1 MNLINT
7 AFDRTFAREPE
18 KFAALAVDRAYSS
31 DPNTVVTSTASATI
45 PTGAHGYRN
54 SARTAQ
60 QAGRASLQAGE
71 AGSFN
76 NLVHASTITYQVEGG
91 PTHSYTTDGT
101 KSLSQIAVDWQ
112 ANKPADQVNVSY
124 NSGRLSFTWAGQDN
138 TTTPIPRMTF
148 VRGDDVD
155 ILVSNPFTNAVT
167 GVAMKRQMAGF
178 SGTTHPLPAQTVR
191 YTVTNDIINVGDT
204 ASSSSGTI
212 NIPEGQTLT
221 NFVTAFNG
229 QGNGI
234 SASISGTGTST
245 KLHLE
250 ATNPSTAYSFTI
262 DTIPIAVAPVA
273 QVIEM
278 SKSYAAGEL
287 VAAETISLTVTAN
300 GGGGTT
306 TNFIPD
312 GNQTPAQAVIAF
324 NALNNGITAST
335 FAGGTRLRFAAT
347 DPSTAHSFTVGN
359 IPAAGGGQ
367 MAATPGSSGSASG
380 VQSVTATGNR
390 TWRDS
395 LTENDGVGTDERFA
409 DEVSHESG
417 DPAYN
422 WERVEVPP
430 AGSGVYRTDPLHRLP
445 V

>member
-1 MNLINT
+1 
-7 AFDRTFAREPE
+7 
-18 KFAALAVDRAYSS
+18 
-31 DPNTVVTSTASATI
+31 
-45 PTGAHGYRN
+45 
-54 SARTAQ
+54 
-60 QAGRASLQAGE
+60 
-71 AGSFN
+71 
-76 NLVHASTITYQVEGG
+76 
-91 PTHSYTTDGT
+91 
-101 KSLSQIAVDWQ
+101 
-112 ANKPADQVNVSY
+112 
-124 NSGRLSFTWAGQDN
+124 
-138 TTTPIPRMTF
+138 
-148 VRGDDVD
+148 
-155 ILVSNPFTNAVT
+155 
-167 GVAMKRQMAGF
+167 MAGF
-178 SGTTHPLPAQTVR
+178 SSTTHPLPAQTVR

-278 SKSYAAGEL
+278 SKTYAAGEL

-380 VQSVTATGNR
+380 VQSITATGNR

-409 DEVSHESG
+409 DKVTHESG

-430 AGSGVYRTDPLHRLP
+430 AGSGVYRTDLYTGFQFETTSDQTDMTFYIARSAKTELSRFFKDALSTSGIYRTVVDAYTDEGNTLAKRLDTIDERKLTLQARYTKQFAAMET
-445 V
+445 VVTGGSSTSEFLTNLVAGWNKD